1 MVDILAEDFENATNS
16 TNFKVFDET
25 TILSWGPHDGDPMM
39 GLKSQKLSP
48 VIIRLNLPR
57 VQNDA
62 TNDGFSYFVWFRSG
76 SGFWK
81 KNWKI
86 LDKNFRLFCDDM
98 IISKLQNSSSKAAS
112 STFFLNHKLIVLR
125 SFIFDCL
132 AKLRKHQWFF
142 SYRGQNLYQ
151 WLFSVSGFSVELQK
165 K

>member
-1 MVDILAEDFENATNS
+1 MTKNRMNCGWYI
-16 TNFKVFDET
+16 
-25 TILSWGPHDGDPMM
+25 SWRFRKCHQFHQFQSFRRNHHFVM

-81 KNWKI
+81 KKWKI